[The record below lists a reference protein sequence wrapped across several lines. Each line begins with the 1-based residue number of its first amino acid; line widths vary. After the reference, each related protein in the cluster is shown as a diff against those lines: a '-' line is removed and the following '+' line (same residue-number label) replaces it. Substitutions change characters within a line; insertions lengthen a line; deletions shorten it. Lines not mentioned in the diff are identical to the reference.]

1 MQIFEGILRQY
12 AQLSARNSRYKSS
25 IQNFDFSQI
34 QPQSRTSVTNMSTD
48 PDATTFS
55 GAENMTMPSVSRYG
69 GESAGEGFSDI
80 KEVYEKMEFDAMRYN
95 RNFDTQTGAE
105 KI

>member
-1 MQIFEGILRQY
+1 M
-12 AQLSARNSRYKSS
+12 QLSARNSQYKSS
-25 IQNFDFSQI
+25 IQNFDFSKI
-34 QPQSRTSVTNMSTD
+34 QPQSQASLANMDTEPNTTTFGGVENMILTSVGGY
-48 PDATTFS
+48 S
-55 GAENMTMPSVSRYG
+55 GEF
-69 GESAGEGFSDI
+69 AGEGLSDI

>member
-1 MQIFEGILRQY
+1 M
-12 AQLSARNSRYKSS
+12 S
-25 IQNFDFSQI
+25 I
-34 QPQSRTSVTNMSTD
+34 D
-48 PDATTFS
+48 PGTMPFS
-55 GAENMTMPSVSRYG
+55 GAGDMTMPSVAGYG

>member
-1 MQIFEGILRQY
+1 M
-12 AQLSARNSRYKSS
+12 QLSARNSQYKSS
-25 IQNFDFSQI
+25 LQNFDFSKI
-34 QPQSRTSVTNMSTD
+34 QPQSQASLANMDTEPNTTTFGGVENMILTSVGGY
-48 PDATTFS
+48 S
-55 GAENMTMPSVSRYG
+55 GEF
-69 GESAGEGFSDI
+69 AGEGFSDI

>member
-12 AQLSARNSRYKSS
+12 AQLSARNSQYKSS

-34 QPQSRTSVTNMSTD
+34 PPQSQTRVANMSTD
-48 PDATTFS
+48 PDAIPFS
-55 GAENMTMPSVSRYG
+55 GAEDMTMPSVAGYG

>member
-1 MQIFEGILRQY
+1 M
-12 AQLSARNSRYKSS
+12 QLSARNSQYKSS
-25 IQNFDFSQI
+25 LQNFDFSKI
-34 QPQSRTSVTNMSTD
+34 QPQSQASSNSVKTGIDRTIIGSV
-48 PDATTFS
+48 
-55 GAENMTMPSVSRYG
+55 ENMIIPGVTRYSD
-69 GESAGEGFSDI
+69 EFAVEGFSDI

>member
-1 MQIFEGILRQY
+1 MQI
-12 AQLSARNSRYKSS
+12 SARNSQYKSS
-25 IQNFDFSQI
+25 IQNFDFNKI
-34 QPQSRTSVTNMSTD
+34 QPQSQTSVTNMSID
-48 PDATTFS
+48 PGAMPFS
-55 GAENMTMPSVSRYG
+55 GIENMTMPSVSGYG
-69 GESAGEGFSDI
+69 GGSAGEGFSNI

>member
-1 MQIFEGILRQY
+1 M
-12 AQLSARNSRYKSS
+12 QLSARNSLYKSS
-25 IQNFDFSQI
+25 LQNFDFSRF
-34 QPQSRTSVTNMSTD
+34 QPQRQANGIGVDLGTDESTFGGSEKKIFVN
-48 PDATTFS
+48 PTGYS
-55 GAENMTMPSVSRYG
+55 GEFASG
-69 GESAGEGFSDI
+69 GLSDI

>member
-1 MQIFEGILRQY
+1 MQVFEGILRQY
-12 AQLSARNSRYKSS
+12 AQLSARNSQYKSS

-34 QPQSRTSVTNMSTD
+34 QPQSQMSVANMSTD
-48 PDATTFS
+48 PDATKFNS
-55 GAENMTMPSVSRYG
+55 VVDMAIPSVTGYG

>member
-1 MQIFEGILRQY
+1 M
-12 AQLSARNSRYKSS
+12 QLSARNSQYKSS
-25 IQNFDFSQI
+25 IQNFDFSKI
-34 QPQSRTSVTNMSTD
+34 QPQSQTSLANMDTE
-48 PDATTFS
+48 PNTTTFGS
-55 GAENMTMPSVSRYG
+55 VENMILPSVAGYSS
-69 GESAGEGFSDI
+69 EFAGEGFSDI

>member
-12 AQLSARNSRYKSS
+12 AQLSARNSQYKSS

-34 QPQSRTSVTNMSTD
+34 PPQSQTRVASVSTD
-48 PDATTFS
+48 PDVMPFS
-55 GAENMTMPSVSRYG
+55 GVENMTMPSVAGYG
-69 GESAGEGFSDI
+69 GEFAGEGFSDI